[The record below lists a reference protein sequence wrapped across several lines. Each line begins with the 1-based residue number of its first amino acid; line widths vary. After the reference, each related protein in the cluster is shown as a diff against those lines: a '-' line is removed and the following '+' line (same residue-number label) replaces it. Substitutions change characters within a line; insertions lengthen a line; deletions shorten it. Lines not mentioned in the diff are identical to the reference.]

1 MADISGRGLSLGGVN
16 KLFITA
22 DALFCKSMRLL
33 LNSVDLLV
41 TFSKSTIES
50 KLLHLCIICVQLLHL
65 HIVIFSDFKFVYNCP
80 HFWAKG
86 V

>member
-1 MADISGRGLSLGGVN
+1 MADISGRGLSLGGVD

-41 TFSKSTIES
+41 MFSKSTIES
-50 KLLHLCIICVQLLHL
+50 KLICV
-65 HIVIFSDFKFVYNCP
+65 
-80 HFWAKG
+80 
-86 V
+86 